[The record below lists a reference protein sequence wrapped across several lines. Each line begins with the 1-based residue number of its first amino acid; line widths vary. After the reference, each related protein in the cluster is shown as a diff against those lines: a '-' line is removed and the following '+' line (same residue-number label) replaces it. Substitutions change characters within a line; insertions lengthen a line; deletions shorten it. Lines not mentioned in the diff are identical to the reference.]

1 MRDNPR
7 PITIP
12 RSILGAVNNVANN
25 VPAAI
30 NACSGSFLIKS
41 KNSSGLINF
50 ITAQIT
56 VAPRIALGNS
66 ESSDDRGSRPNTTAP
81 VIAPDQGVLAPA
93 ILFKELL
100 PKEPPT
106 GNELEKAD
114 AILATPW
121 LMNSLLGFQFDPSC
135 LE

>member
-1 MRDNPR
+1 M
-7 PITIP
+7 P
-12 RSILGAVNNVANN
+12 RSILGAVINVANN

-30 NACSGSFLIKS
+30 KTCPGSFLIKT

-50 ITAQIT
+50 MTAQIT
-56 VAPRIALGNS
+56 VAPRIALGS
-66 ESSDDRGSRPNTTAP
+66 SDRSDDRGSKANTTAP

-114 AILATPW
+114 AILAIP
-121 LMNSLLGFQFDPSC
+121 
-135 LE
+135 